1 MQNEDTSL
9 NILGIADCPQF
20 HAQIIDWERREWGD
34 EWAEVVSAATARD
47 QVPTIYVAVQDGQ
60 PVGCAMLIKY
70 DMMTRLDLTPWLG
83 GIYVPPE
90 YRGQGIAS
98 RLVAFAMTRAAA
110 LKIPTWWLY
119 TAHARSLYE
128 RFGWKFVEMAEYD
141 GGPVSLMRFD
151 FPVD

>member
-1 MQNEDTSL
+1 MQNEETSL
-9 NILGIADCPQF
+9 TILGIADSPQF
-20 HAQIIDWERREWGD
+20 HAQIIEWERREWGD
-34 EWAEVVSAATARD
+34 EWADVVRAATARD
-47 QVPTIYVAVQDGQ
+47 QVPTIYVAVQGGQ
-60 PVGCAMLIKY
+60 PVGCAMLIEY

-90 YRGQGIAS
+90 HRGRGIAS
-98 RLVAFAMTRAAA
+98 RLVGHAMARAAA

-151 FPVD
+151 FPVA